1 MLFNCKIIE
10 VPGTITKAS
19 VLTPTQ
25 ACSWAVVPPPQAVLR
40 ALLLQVRPACKG
52 CNAPL
57 KKRWHSTVNEKA

>member
-10 VPGTITKAS
+10 VPGTITKAFS
-19 VLTPTQ
+19 VDSNAGLQLGGGAST
-25 ACSWAVVPPPQAVLR
+25 ASSSLR

-57 KKRWHSTVNEKA
+57 KEEMALHCE